1 MGLGSLKPWK
11 GILLSYGQPD
21 LTADAR
27 RPHQT
32 VGADL
37 CFLLLL
43 CLLLSYSL
51 LLFACILHHGELLQ
65 RLKPV
70 ENCFWC
76 VSSSAGV
83 DTEAGLAEAV
93 GGCGVRQQDGRRE
106 RKAGL
111 WASDELCY
119 IKILYSE
126 RCDMVVGAGA
136 GGCGDKDHH

>member
-1 MGLGSLKPWK
+1 MGLGSVKPWK

-27 RPHQT
+27 KPHHT

-51 LLFACILHHGELLQ
+51 QLFVCILHRGELLR

-70 ENCFWC
+70 ENRFWY
-76 VSSSAGV
+76 VSSAGV
-83 DTEAGLAEAV
+83 DT
-93 GGCGVRQQDGRRE
+93 
-106 RKAGL
+106 
-111 WASDELCY
+111 
-119 IKILYSE
+119 
-126 RCDMVVGAGA
+126 
-136 GGCGDKDHH
+136 